1 MCQYLRI
8 VRIRRELDANL
19 LNEPIAGRGH
29 PPHLAD
35 PVSNAM
41 DRWFG
46 GGGVRT
52 RQNGNYIFL
61 AEAGLEPLREVAPDE
76 VRIGITI

>member
-1 MCQYLRI
+1 
-8 VRIRRELDANL
+8 
-19 LNEPIAGRGH
+19 
-29 PPHLAD
+29 
-35 PVSNAM
+35 M

-76 VRIGITI
+76 VRIGITMWLLCDYYVITM